1 MIRRNVILG
10 HRAENREKNRNPSIV
25 PPDERRPYL
34 TSFQSGY
41 NSTTNNDAGRI
52 FANPMLML
60 NSFYGIDTDIT
71 MIPLQ

>member
-1 MIRRNVILG
+1 MIRCNVILG

-52 FANPMLML
+52 FADSMLML
-60 NSFYGIDTDIT
+60 DIF
-71 MIPLQ
+71 ILFIQILQ